1 MQQAKFIFW
10 FFILLLLL
18 LLFIYVRP
26 CLAKLFF
33 LALKN
38 YQNGLKGVFVKHPL

>member
-10 FFILLLLL
+10 FFILLL

-38 YQNGLKGVFVKHPL
+38 CQNGLKGVFVKHPL